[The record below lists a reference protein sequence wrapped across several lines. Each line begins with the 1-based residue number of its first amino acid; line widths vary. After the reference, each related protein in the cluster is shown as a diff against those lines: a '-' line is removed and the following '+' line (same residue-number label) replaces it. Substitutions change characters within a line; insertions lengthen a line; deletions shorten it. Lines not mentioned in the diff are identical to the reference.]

1 MEKRNLICICCP
13 LGCSLTVTLLE
24 GKNSIVEGNTCP
36 KGKSY
41 GEKECINPTRMVTSS
56 VPVLGGASPMVSVKT
71 RTDIPKEK
79 IMECMAALKEAA
91 VKAPVE
97 IGDTIIKNAADTGVD
112 IVATKKIPCR

>member
-56 VPVLGGASPMVSVKT
+56 VPVLGRQSYGIRENKDGYTQRKDNGMYGRP
-71 RTDIPKEK
+71 
-79 IMECMAALKEAA
+79 
-91 VKAPVE
+91 
-97 IGDTIIKNAADTGVD
+97 
-112 IVATKKIPCR
+112 